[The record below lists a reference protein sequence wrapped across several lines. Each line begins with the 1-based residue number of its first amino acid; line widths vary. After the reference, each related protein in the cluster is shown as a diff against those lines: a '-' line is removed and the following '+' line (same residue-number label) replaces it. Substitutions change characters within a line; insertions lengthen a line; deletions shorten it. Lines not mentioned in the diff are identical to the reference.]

1 MKAFKGFNED
11 LTCTPIDGVK
21 FQYEVGKE
29 YEEPEA
35 DLCNNGFHAC
45 EFPLDCLGY
54 YSPAKSRYCEVEL
67 GDVSEEEDIDSKRVG
82 KRIHIKAEIGLPGLI
97 KAGVDYIKEHVDWEH
112 AKKSNTGDRSA
123 ATNTGYQSAATNTG
137 YQSAATNTGDRS
149 AATNTGDRSAATNTG
164 DQSAAVVSGSDSVAM
179 AMGIESHAKGAVGC
193 FLVLAEWLRDDNCNW
208 HIKDMKAVR
217 VDGKIIKADTFYR
230 LKDGNF
236 VEVEDNEV
244 WG

>member
-112 AKKSNTGDRSA
+112 AKKSNTG
-123 ATNTGYQSAATNTG
+123 Y
-137 YQSAATNTGDRS
+137 
-149 AATNTGDRSAATNTG
+149 
-164 DQSAAVVSGSDSVAM
+164 QSAAVVSGSDSVAM

>member
-11 LTCTPIDGVK
+11 LTCTPTSGVK

-67 GDVSEEEDIDSKRVG
+67 GDVSEEKDTDSKRVG

-112 AKKSNTGDRSA
+112 AKESNTG
-123 ATNTGYQSAATNTG
+123 Y
-137 YQSAATNTGDRS
+137 
-149 AATNTGDRSAATNTG
+149 
-164 DQSAAVVSGSDSVAM
+164 QSAAVVSGSDSVAM
-179 AMGIESHAKGAVGC
+179 AMGIEICAKGAVGC
-193 FLVLAEWLRDDNCNW
+193 FLVLAEWFQDDSYNW

-217 VDGKIIKADTFYR
+217 VDGETIKADTFYR

-236 VEVEDNEV
+236 VEAEDNEV